1 MDSIYRRFFLAEQY
15 KFIFLLKFKLV
26 RVQKRQQFFKYFV
39 FVERIFFLQFNIND
53 ILMYEKV
60 SQDVDVYVDSK
71 IKLVI
76 CNNCGRKFVVDRL
89 QRYKNVCGN
98 VIKKRKVMDL
108 IKMRVVGIEMENYVD
123 SRNRFKIFSVNKQF

>member
-1 MDSIYRRFFLAEQY
+1 
-15 KFIFLLKFKLV
+15 
-26 RVQKRQQFFKYFV
+26 
-39 FVERIFFLQFNIND
+39 
-53 ILMYEKV
+53 MYEKV